1 MPICIITIAN
11 RMFSSLLHVESLRMF
26 FSFKKRKLF
35 AFTLESATSS
45 FHGFSVPL
53 PHSNDAKMAPT
64 QCFLLQRRS

>member
-45 FHGFSVPL
+45 FHGFSSCSSSL
-53 PHSNDAKMAPT
+53 K
-64 QCFLLQRRS
+64 